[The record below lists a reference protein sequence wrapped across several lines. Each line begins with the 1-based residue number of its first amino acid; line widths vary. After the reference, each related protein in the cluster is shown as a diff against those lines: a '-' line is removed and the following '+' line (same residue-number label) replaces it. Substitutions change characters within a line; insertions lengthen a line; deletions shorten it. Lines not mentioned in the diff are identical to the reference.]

1 MVNQEKLKELTKEE
15 LLLYNELIEKDI
27 KEVAYY
33 ACLLKHKNILL
44 DKMWWNKHKEVQELK
59 KKLHCFIGSGY

>member
-1 MVNQEKLKELTKEE
+1 MVNQEKLKNLTKEE
-15 LLLYNELIEKDI
+15 LLLYNELIEKDV

-33 ACLLKHKNILL
+33 ACLLKHDNTTLKQIN
-44 DKMWWNKHKEVQELK
+44 WREYKEITELK

>member
-1 MVNQEKLKELTKEE
+1 MVNQENLKKLTKEE

-33 ACLLKHKNILL
+33 ACLLKHKNIYL
-44 DKMWWNKHKEVQELK
+44 DKLAYSYYERIKELK